1 MLLPCGKL
9 LTSNFE
15 HRNTRITFL
24 EMKQMVGRKK
34 KKIFTSDKIF
44 GDKILPTPRYILET

>member
-1 MLLPCGKL
+1 MLLSGGKL
-9 LTSNFE
+9 LISNFQ
-15 HRNTRITFL
+15 HRNTRITFV

-34 KKIFTSDKIF
+34 IFTSDTIF